1 MIDGPELF
9 VATGNTVK
17 MAPAL
22 ALDDVGGRWVAVTK
36 VSGTC
41 REAPSDYWEIV
52 SLVPPPDGSLTGE
65 RSYIS
70 YESGC
75 QGLQQVTLTR
85 TGENEAGVSVAD
97 PTTQPPRKASPAQ
110 ALHGRYHETRT
121 YKNGPAETDYVVRT
135 QCLRTGERC
144 ISWFD
149 SEGKDASTSR
159 YEYSDGRWVR
169 ENTPYDSTRANGGA
183 PSRYV
188 ISLQIPLPQPPQDP
202 ITLLTGRGHYN
213 RTGECAFDSDFES
226 RLTRT
231 GD

>member
-1 MIDGPELF
+1 MPGTCGD
-9 VATGNTVK
+9 
-17 MAPAL
+17 APA
-22 ALDDVGGRWVAVTK
+22 
-36 VSGTC
+36 
-41 REAPSDYWEIV
+41 DYWEII
-52 SLVPPPDGSLTGE
+52 SLIPRPDGSLVGE

-70 YESGC
+70 FESGC

-85 TGENEAGVSVAD
+85 TGDNAAGASIAD
-97 PTTQPPRKASPAQ
+97 PATQPPRNPSPAQ

-121 YKNGPAETDYVVRT
+121 YKNGPAETDYAVQT
-135 QCLRTGERC
+135 HCLRTGERC

-149 SEGKDASTSR
+149 GVGKDAMTGR

-169 ENTPYDSTRANGGA
+169 EDRPYDGTCATGGP

-188 ISLQIPLPQPPQDP
+188 ISLELPLPQPPQDP

-213 RTGECAFDSDFES
+213 RTGECAFDSDFET